1 MSATVVDITRQTYGL
16 VPSAVI
22 HGINPSDQ
30 AWPHVQN
37 CRSHSTTKGVRP
49 GIAAYFK
56 LSRVFDG
63 TSIHTKQPVN
73 TPSHCALRPPLR
85 PSYVSPSPP
94 HLPPLPRHG
103 LRLHSQTGR
112 IRTSRVFMGLA
123 DEQRTWAGKPLECC
137 RTGRTIMKP
146 RV

>member
-49 GIAAYFK
+49 RIAAYFK
-56 LSRVFDG
+56 LSRVIDG

-94 HLPPLPRHG
+94 HLPPVASARATSALSNRPDPNIAGVHG
-103 LRLHSQTGR
+103 FGGR
-112 IRTSRVFMGLA
+112 AEDMGRQTSRVL
-123 DEQRTWAGKPLECC
+123 
-137 RTGRTIMKP
+137 
-146 RV
+146 